1 MCREACINGP
11 VTVRDGVS
19 RFATKLKIR
28 RYARED
34 ADGYPNM
41 PESIPMG
48 KKFVDRSVR
57 EDIPDEATIRAILA
71 KIGKET
77 PEQELRALRKRRFA
91 ILSELHQQQQDLDQI
106 DYRIHQMR
114 DGKKSGEE

>member
-1 MCREACINGP
+1 MQEERGN
-11 VTVRDGVS
+11 S
-19 RFATKLKIR
+19 RTA
-28 RYARED
+28 
-34 ADGYPNM
+34 
-41 PESIPMG
+41 
-48 KKFVDRSVR
+48 V
-57 EDIPDEATIRAILA
+57 
-71 KIGKET
+71 ET